1 MSRLGDLILLE
12 RTRQKLTRKQVAR
25 KCGVSEGY
33 IKDVE
38 EGRRIIQDD
47 QARRILKTLGTSQK
61 HEAEFSL
68 DEIAATVDL
77 GTLAPAKPVP
87 QPKEE
92 PKFTPVKPVSAEE
105 QSGIWLDAL
114 SSVLQPVPVMNA
126 GWIQV
131 ARRMVPIQDGKIE
144 GAKPERVV
152 YFQAPD
158 DSMRAMRI
166 EKGDLVLIVPQAL
179 PTDGAIMLVE
189 YGAHRVSRPF
199 VCWVTLRFFCRA
211 AIPVSLM
218 RRAMHISETSS
229 LDAQFVSKSRYK
241 FSSLKEVSVKP
252 SFLF

>member
-47 QARRILKTLGTSQK
+47 QARRILKTLGTSSRN
-61 HEAEFSL
+61 EAEFSL

-77 GTLAPAKPVP
+77 STLAPQA
-87 QPKEE
+87 
-92 PKFTPVKPVSAEE
+92 VKPVEKKPEPKAEPAAKPQSAEE

-114 SSVLQPVPVMNA
+114 SSVLKPVPIMNA

-131 ARRMVPIQDGKIE
+131 GRKMVPIQDGKIE
-144 GAKPERVV
+144 GAKPDRVV
-152 YFQAPD
+152 YFLAPD

-166 EKGDLVLIVPQAL
+166 EKGDHVLVVPHNL
-179 PTDGAIMLVE
+179 PIDGAIMLVE
-189 YGAHRVSRPF
+189 YGAHR
-199 VCWVTLRFFCRA
+199 CLRRIKLLGNSNILLQSGDRELGA
-211 AIPVSLM
+211 ESV
-218 RRAMHISETSS
+218 HIS
-229 LDAQFVSKSRYK
+229 D
-241 FSSLKEVSVKP
+241 VK
-252 SFLF
+252 LVGKAVRVEIAL

>member
-61 HEAEFSL
+61 NEAEFSL

-77 GTLAPAKPVP
+77 GTLAPAKPTP
-87 QPKEE
+87 QPKADP
-92 PKFTPVKPVSAEE
+92 PKPASKPVSAEE

-152 YFQAPD
+152 YFQA
-158 DSMRAMRI
+158 
-166 EKGDLVLIVPQAL
+166 
-179 PTDGAIMLVE
+179 VE
-189 YGAHRVSRPF
+189 YGAHR
-199 VCWVTLRFFCRA
+199 CLRRIRLLGDSKILLQSGDRELDA
-211 AIPVSLM
+211 Q
-218 RRAMHISETSS
+218 AMHINE
-229 LDAQFVSKSRYK
+229 
-241 FSSLKEVSVKP
+241 LKLVGRAVRIEIA
-252 SFLF
+252 L

>member
-47 QARRILKTLGTSQK
+47 QARRILKTLGTNQK
-61 HEAEFSL
+61 NEAEFSL

-77 GTLAPAKPVP
+77 GTLAPAKPAP
-87 QPKEE
+87 QPKAET
-92 PKFTPVKPVSAEE
+92 PKPAAPKPVSAEE

-158 DSMRAMRI
+158 DSMRGFRI
-166 EKGDLVLIVPQAL
+166 HSGDLALIVPARS
-179 PTDGAIMLVE
+179 PIDGAIMLVE
-189 YGAHRVSRPF
+189 YNSHRF
-199 VCWVTLRFFCRA
+199 LRKIKKLNDYSVLLQSYDREYEA
-211 AIPVSLM
+211 VEAQ
-218 RRAMHISETSS
+218 ISEC
-229 LDAQFVSKSRYK
+229 
-241 FSSLKEVSVKP
+241 
-252 SFLF
+252 SFLGRASKLEITL